1 MFQAMKWL
9 DLTLRIC
16 LFPVIQILAPN
27 ITKMK
32 PVENYLPPPPAAAAA
47 RLHEQNYKTTPAHPD
62 RCWNK
67 KKIEWMHS
75 TVVTRLKFGKTGI
88 NLFFF
93 FGARNTK
100 EGSVTNNTESVSE
113 TSFKLMAEE
122 FIVHWLITNGVR
134 WSHEAAL
141 GFCFRW

>member
-9 DLTLRIC
+9 DVTLRIC

-67 KKIEWMHS
+67 KKNRMNAQYSGNKIKVWKNRDQS
-75 TVVTRLKFGKTGI
+75 
-88 NLFFF
+88 FFF
-93 FGARNTK
+93 FLELEIRK
-100 EGSVTNNTESVSE
+100 
-113 TSFKLMAEE
+113 
-122 FIVHWLITNGVR
+122 R
-134 WSHEAAL
+134 EA
-141 GFCFRW
+141 